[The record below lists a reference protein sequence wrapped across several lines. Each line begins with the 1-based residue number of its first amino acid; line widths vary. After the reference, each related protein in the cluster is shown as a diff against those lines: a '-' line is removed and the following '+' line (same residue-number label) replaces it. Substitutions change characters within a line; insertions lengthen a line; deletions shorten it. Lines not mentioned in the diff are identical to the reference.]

1 MKREPSKIKYRP
13 VLKTLFIILAL
24 MLSFGWIKLNN
35 PKNTYADEKQSAG
48 IFVSPMSQNIILTP
62 GEIYTGTVSVS
73 NTSSSQT
80 AKYTAKIGP
89 YTRVKDTSIS
99 NDDYGGFD
107 VNTITNNNAILN
119 WTKIDKTGSDLN
131 PNEKDIITYTIDVPK
146 DAPAGAQYFAI
157 LIAKKENE
165 NSDNTNNSNKVGA
178 SITSEFQLVSTIYA
192 NVAGE
197 TVEKGSISENNMPSV
212 LTTNKLE
219 ATSMVRNDGNIYTDA
234 TYTLQVWPL
243 TSDEELCT
251 NEEKAETSMILPNT
265 ERYHVQTC
273 NLPAVGIFRAKQV
286 VKIFGEE
293 SVLEKTIFVCPV
305 WLMILAVVIVVAIIT
320 AIIII
325 IKKNKAKKS
334 ED

>member
-1 MKREPSKIKYRP
+1 MKLQKLKYKALAVLAIFTVGVGFIKAINFAN
-13 VLKTLFIILAL
+13 V
-24 MLSFGWIKLNN
+24 
-35 PKNTYADEKQSAG
+35 YADDSPKTSMS
-48 IFVSPMSQNIILTP
+48 VSPMTQKIILTP
-62 GEIYTGTVSVS
+62 GETYTGNIKVINSA
-73 NTSSSQT
+73 TST
-80 AKYTAKIGP
+80 DTLHYIAEIGS
-89 YTRVKDTSIS
+89 YNVKQDVGSK
-99 NDDYGGFD
+99 DDYGGFEVNSTTD
-107 VNTITNNNAILN
+107 QNTIKN
-119 WTKIDKTGSDLN
+119 WLSIDKTNGSIE
-131 PNEKDIITYTIDVPK
+131 PNEVDIITYTIKVPK
-146 DAPAGAQYFAI
+146 DAPAGAQYASI
-157 LIAKKENE
+157 LVYENE
-165 NSDNTNNSNKVGA
+165 NNVNPDSNKTNENKANVG
-178 SITSEFQLVSTIYA
+178 ITNKYQLVSIIYA

-197 TVEKGSISENNMPSV
+197 TVEKGSIKENNMPSV
-212 LTTNKLE
+212 LTNNKLE

-251 NEEKAETSMILPNT
+251 NEEKAETSMVLPNT
-265 ERYHVQTC
+265 ERYHIQTC

-305 WLMILAVVIVVAIIT
+305 WLMILAIVIVVAIIA